1 MLEKDSRLIVA
12 LDVDT
17 LQDVKQITTEL
28 GDLVHCYKVGMQL
41 YYSQGNAVLTYLQ
54 EQHKNIFLDL
64 KLHDIPNTVAKSA
77 VALARLGVNLLT
89 VHALGGPAMLAAV
102 CNATRDE
109 AARLGIIPPKIL
121 AVTILT
127 SMDQQQ
133 LQQIGCPSAVDQ
145 EVLKLAKL
153 AQDSGADGVVASP
166 REAGQI
172 RQQCGSTFLIVTPG
186 IRPSGA
192 ALDDQSRVASPSQA
206 IASGAT
212 HLVIGRPIIA
222 APDRKVAAQQIW
234 SEMRNVQ

>member
-1 MLEKDSRLIVA
+1 LEKDSRLIVA